1 MSPAEE
7 AKKRAE
13 IEFAAL
19 DAELEAGTEAE
30 RVQRED
36 SLPNSGTLEDW

>member
-7 AKKRAE
+7 AKKREE

-19 DAELEAGTEAE
+19 DAAFEAGVEAE
-30 RVQRED
+30 REQRED
-36 SLPNSGTLEDW
+36 ALPNSGTLEDW